1 MGEEHVTTQPEG
13 GHGGHGEHGGH
24 GGHAH
29 GSPFTA
35 EELAELQKS
44 DVGAGAAVI
53 VLMAGIFSIGLVLY
67 SVIAFIVAG

>member
-13 GHGGHGEHGGH
+13 GHGGHGEHG
-24 GGHAH
+24 HAA

-35 EELAELQKS
+35 AELAELQKS

-53 VLMAGIFSIGLVLY
+53 VLMTAIFGIGLVLY
-67 SVIAFIVAG
+67 SVIAFIVAGG